1 MLFMKHK
8 IFVIYEM
15 MKLKQIVDSIEIKD
29 SLYLRLRGEEG
40 FALIDSEVLFICFL
54 YHACS

>member
-1 MLFMKHK
+1 MKHK